1 MKNNWETYRLGDVTK
16 WYSGGTP
23 KKSESSYWGGS
34 IPWISASSMDGH
46 LYRDSKLKITEEG
59 LKNGSRLAPANSVLL
74 LVRGSILHQKIQVG
88 LTTKEVAF
96 NQDVKCLV
104 PKEEFLDS
112 WYLLLWFKA
121 KERELLN
128 LVESTGI
135 GAGKFDTKLL
145 SEYPIEIPPKHE
157 LAAIK
162 KFGKALFD
170 KSSNLVSTNQILEQ
184 MAQALFKSWFVDF
197 DPVVDNALA
206 AGNPI
211 PDELGHRVEVRK
223 KAHALPDF
231 QPLPEDIRSLFP
243 SEFEQ
248 TGEVTFG
255 IGGWIPKGWEYK
267 KFKEVIDK
275 YIDNRGK
282 TPPLSREGYPLVE
295 VKNLPANGNFPLTN
309 SEKRVDEKTFRS
321 WFRQYVREKDILIST
336 VGTIGRSSFV
346 KDVDIGVAQ
355 NVLGLRFEKLA
366 TPEFMFYTIKGHK
379 FQHDVDSRL
388 VITVQASIKRKDLNT
403 IDILLPNISIQNKF
417 SEIVDGYLTAQ
428 YCRALQNQTLEAS
441 RDALL
446 PKLIS
451 GEIKLQPASKNI
463 QEAELQGV

>member
-1 MKNNWETYRLGDVTK
+1 MKSNWDTVELASICMKVC
-16 WYSGGTP
+16 SGGTP
-23 KKSESSYWGGS
+23 STRNKDFYTNGT
-34 IPWISASSMDGH
+34 IPWVKTKEVLNGNIYEAET
-46 LYRDSKLKITEEG
+46 LITEDALKGSSAKLIPVNSVIIAMYGNGDTAGRVAINKVPLATNQACCNLIIDPEKADYRFVFYYLRTQYKKLVD
-59 LKNGSRLAPANSVLL
+59 LKNGGAQQNLNAGIVKEYPFPDVPLPMQKEIANTL
-74 LVRGSILHQKIQVG
+74 
-88 LTTKEVAF
+88 E
-96 NQDVKCLV
+96 
-104 PKEEFLDS
+104 
-112 WYLLLWFKA
+112 
-121 KERELLN
+121 
-128 LVESTGI
+128 
-135 GAGKFDTKLL
+135 KFDLKN
-145 SEYPIEIPPKHE
+145 E
-157 LAAIK
+157 L
-162 KFGKALFD
+162 
-170 KSSNLVSTNQILEQ
+170 NQQTNQTLEQ

-211 PDELGHRVEVRK
+211 PEELAHRVEVRK
-223 KAHALPDF
+223 KAKALPDF

-243 SEFEQ
+243 SEFDQ

-346 KDVDIGVAQ
+346 KDVSIGVAQ

>member
-1 MKNNWETYRLGDVTK
+1 MQSSWVDTTVGEFCPFIYGKSLPARARDESGSTPVYGSGGISGYHSKSHVEHPGVIIGRKGTVGSVRFCDGPFWPIDTTFYVTK
-16 WYSGGTP
+16 EDKLDLLFTYYLL
-23 KKSESSYWGGS
+23 KSLGLEKLNSDSAVPGLNREEAHS
-34 IPWISASSMDGH
+34 IPIKVPPLEVRRNIAKSISCYDN
-46 LYRDSKLKITEEG
+46 KI
-59 LKNGSRLAPANSVLL
+59 N
-74 LVRGSILHQKIQVG
+74 
-88 LTTKEVAF
+88 
-96 NQDVKCLV
+96 
-104 PKEEFLDS
+104 
-112 WYLLLWFKA
+112 
-121 KERELLN
+121 LN
-128 LVESTGI
+128 LEV
-135 GAGKFDTKLL
+135 
-145 SEYPIEIPPKHE
+145 
-157 LAAIK
+157 
-162 KFGKALFD
+162 
-170 KSSNLVSTNQILEQ
+170 NQTLEQ
-184 MAQALFKSWFVDF
+184 MAQSLFKSWFVDF

-211 PDELGHRVEVRK
+211 PDELAHRVEVRK

-231 QPLPEDIRSLFP
+231 QPLPEHIRNLFP

-255 IGGWIPKGWEYK
+255 IEGWIPKGWEHK

-282 TPPLSREGYPLVE
+282 TPPLSKEGYPLVE
-295 VKNLPANGNFPLTN
+295 VKNLPANSNFPLTN

-355 NVLGLRFEKLA
+355 NVLGLRFGKLA
-366 TPEFMFYTIKGHK
+366 TPEFMFYTIKGHR

-403 IDILLPNISIQNKF
+403 IDILLPNISIQSKF

-428 YCRALQNQTLEAS
+428 YCRALQNQTLEAN

-451 GEIKLQPASKNI
+451 GEIELDSADKSSAN